1 MTGSALIRSCLLCGR
16 NTNEPRRGIVRDNDS
31 DVRAGAGA
39 ESRAQ
44 DSGQGKGAIVRPTGG
59 ETGIMRNPS
68 YLRSDGRIIFIWV
81 ILLRTPSS
89 HNKNQEMIF
98 WTFTI
103 PFYKIPTMY
112 LNGVL

>member
-1 MTGSALIRSCLLCGR
+1 MKNLLLIKNIAHLLNVTGSALIRSCLLCGR

-39 ESRAQ
+39 ETRAQ
-44 DSGQGKGAIVRPTGG
+44 DSGQGKGAIVRPTGD

-81 ILLRTPSS
+81 ILLRTP
-89 HNKNQEMIF
+89 E
-98 WTFTI
+98 
-103 PFYKIPTMY
+103 
-112 LNGVL
+112 